1 MRRTPIHFAKEE
13 KGEINK
19 MLEAGVI
26 QPSISDWASPPIL
39 EWKRDGSVRF
49 CIDYRALNNVTVK
62 DVFPL
67 PLVEDCV
74 DTLSGNQWFS
84 KLGAIWGYYQVKLAD
99 EDRDK
104 TAFITKYGLF
114 EFVKMLF
121 GLFNSPFTVSRVM
134 NLILKDLNWKTL

>member
-1 MRRTPIHFAKEE
+1 M
-13 KGEINK
+13 
-19 MLEAGVI
+19 
-26 QPSISDWASPPIL
+26 
-39 EWKRDGSVRF
+39 
-49 CIDYRALNNVTVK
+49 TVK

-84 KLGAIWGYYQVKLAD
+84 KLGAIWGYWEFKLAD

-134 NLILKDLNWKTL
+134 NLILKDLNWKNALSFLDDIVVMGKNFDDHLKNLTKALSRFRRHGLKLKPKKCIFCQKKKWNFSGE